1 MILRL
6 FSEMIN
12 LNSSPSLSNS
22 KASEKC
28 ACFKYSSFG
37 KIRVFIFLIYWGIV
51 DL

>member
-6 FSEMIN
+6 FSEMIS

-28 ACFKYSSFG
+28 ACFKYSFFWENKSFYFFNLLG
-37 KIRVFIFLIYWGIV
+37 YS
-51 DL
+51 